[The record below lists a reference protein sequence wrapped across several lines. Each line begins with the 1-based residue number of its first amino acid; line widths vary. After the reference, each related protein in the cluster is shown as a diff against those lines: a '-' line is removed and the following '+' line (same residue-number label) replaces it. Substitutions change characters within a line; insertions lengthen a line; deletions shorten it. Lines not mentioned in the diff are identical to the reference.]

1 MGIDGIGS
9 KGPPAPPPAGGPSG
23 AAPSPARG
31 PEAGRAFEVPRSTGA
46 APPATATPVEPPR
59 GALERL
65 RAGEIDVHGYVD
77 AKVHEATAHLGAL
90 PPARLEEIRAAL
102 RDRMTGDPALAELL
116 RTAVGHV
123 PPPPRDD

>member
-9 KGPPAPPPAGGPSG
+9 KGPPAPRPPAAG
-23 AAPSPARG
+23 AQAPTRA
-31 PEAGRAFEVPRSTGA
+31 PEAGRAFEVGKAA
-46 APPATATPVEPPR
+46 APVAAAPSEVSR

-65 RAGEIDVHGYVD
+65 RAGEIDVDGYVD

-102 RDRMTGDPALAELL
+102 RDRMTGDPALADLL
-116 RTAVGHV
+116 RTAAGHAS
-123 PPPPRDD
+123 PPPGDD

>member
-9 KGPPAPPPAGGPSG
+9 KGPPAPPPPGG
-23 AAPSPARG
+23 AQAPARA
-31 PEAGRAFEVPRSTGA
+31 PEAGRAFEVGKAA
-46 APPATATPVEPPR
+46 APVATAPSEVSR

-65 RAGEIDVHGYVD
+65 RAGEIDADGYVD

-90 PPARLEEIRAAL
+90 PPARLDEIRAAL

-116 RTAVGHV
+116 RTAVGHAS
-123 PPPPRDD
+123 PPPGDD